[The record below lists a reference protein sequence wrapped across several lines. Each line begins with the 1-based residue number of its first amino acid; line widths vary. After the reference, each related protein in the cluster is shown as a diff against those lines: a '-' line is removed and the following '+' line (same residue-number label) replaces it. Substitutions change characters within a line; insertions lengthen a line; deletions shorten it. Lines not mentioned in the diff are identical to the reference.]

1 MTPDHSMTVP
11 TSRTF
16 PPAIAA
22 DSALAQS
29 TPDLFKAE

>member
-1 MTPDHSMTVP
+1 MTLVHTAIAR
-11 TSRTF
+11 TSRTN

-22 DSALAQS
+22 PAALAQS